1 MKFASLGS
9 GSNGNSTLV
18 KTESTCI
25 MVDCGFSLKKSLN
38 KLNCLGIS
46 GDQLDAILLTHEH
59 SDHWAGVMPLA
70 TRYDIPVF
78 LTVGSR
84 RAIECQSSGLF
95 RIIEN
100 YDKFS
105 IGDLCITPV
114 PIPHDAEE
122 PVQYV
127 FTNNT
132 VCFGILTDLGHFTKY
147 IVDQYKLCDGL
158 LLEANYDKDMLRSGP
173 YPSSLKRRIDSKWG
187 HLANDQAFEFL
198 KTIDHQRIQYL
209 LFGHISEKN
218 NSIEKITESMD
229 KTWFDKSVIHFANQS
244 SVSGWLQLN

>member
-25 MVDCGFSLKKSLN
+25 MVDCGFSLKQSVDR
-38 KLNCLGIS
+38 LNCLGIS

-59 SDHWAGVMPLA
+59 SDHWTGVMPLA
-70 TRYDIPVF
+70 TKYGIPVY
-78 LTVGSR
+78 LTVGTR
-84 RAIECQSSGLF
+84 RAIDCQSSGLF

-100 YDKFS
+100 YDKFH
-105 IGDLCITPV
+105 IGDLSITPV

-127 FTNNT
+127 FSNNT
-132 VCFGILTDLGHFTKY
+132 VCLGILTDLGHLTKH
-147 IVDQYKLCDGL
+147 IFDQYKLCDGL
-158 LLEANYDKDMLRSGP
+158 LLEANYDRDMLRSGP

-187 HLANDQAFEFL
+187 HLENDQAFGFL
-198 KTIDHQRIQYL
+198 KTIDHQRIQHL

-218 NSIEKITESMD
+218 NSIEKITESID
-229 KTWFDKSVIHFANQS
+229 KTWCDKNVIHFANQS
-244 SVSGWLQLN
+244 TVSGWLQLN